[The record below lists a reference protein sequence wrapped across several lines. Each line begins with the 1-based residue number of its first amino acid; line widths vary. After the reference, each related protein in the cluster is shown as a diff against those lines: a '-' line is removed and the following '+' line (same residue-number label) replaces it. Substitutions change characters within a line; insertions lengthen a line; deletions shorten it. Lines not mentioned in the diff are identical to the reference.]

1 MPKVSIVMP
10 SLNVRPYIEECLDSV
25 LNQSLED
32 IEVLCV
38 DAGSTDGTLELLQ
51 RYAQKDARIRVIRSD
66 RKSYGYQMNLGL
78 DAACGEYFGI
88 VETDDY
94 IAPEMYEQL
103 YARARAR
110 QLDIL
115 KADYTV
121 FTGDGAR
128 RQFIPCRIA
137 KSRSQYGKVVRP
149 AEDRSAFD
157 NTLYTW
163 SGIYRT
169 AFLKENGIRHN
180 ETPGASYQD
189 NGFWFQT
196 FALAERVSFLP
207 RRFYFLRRDNPDSS
221 VFAKNKVYAECVEY
235 DFIRD
240 FLRRHPELEPE
251 LAPVC
256 AYHRC
261 RNYFGTLERIAEE
274 DKPGFLQ
281 RFAEDFRQIQ
291 AAGELDRSLFPERDW
306 DALRAI
312 MEEPE
317 AYYTLKKEKALP
329 GMSRGRLEGGLRCLR
344 EHGAAYTIQY
354 MLHGRGLSR

>member
-1 MPKVSIVMP
+1 MPKVSVVMP

-25 LNQSLED
+25 RNQTLAD
-32 IEVLCV
+32 IEILCV
-38 DAGSTDGTLELLQ
+38 DAGSTDGTLEIL
-51 RYAQKDARIRVIRSD
+51 RSYAEKDPRIRVIQSD

-78 DAACGEYFGI
+78 DAAAGEYFGI

-94 IAPEMYEQL
+94 IAPEMYEEL
-103 YARARAR
+103 YAAAKE
-110 QLDIL
+110 QDLDIV

-121 FTGDGAR
+121 FTGDGEDR
-128 RQFIPCRIA
+128 SFIPCRIA
-137 KSRSQYGKVVRP
+137 VRRDQYGRVLRP
-149 AEDRSAFD
+149 AAEREAFF

-169 AFLKENGIRHN
+169 AFLRENGIRHH

-196 FALAERVSFLP
+196 FALA
-207 RRFYFLRRDNPDSS
+207 RRLMYVPKRYYYLRRDNPTSS

-240 FLRRHPELEPE
+240 FLRRHPELEPS

-261 RNYFGTLERIAEE
+261 RNYFGTLERIGEE
-274 DKPGFLQ
+274 DKNAFLE
-281 RFAEDFRQIQ
+281 RFAEDFRQIE
-291 AAGELDRSLFPERDW
+291 ADGELDRNLFSQREW
-306 DALRAI
+306 TALRSI
-312 MEEPE
+312 MDQPE
-317 AYYTLKKEKALP
+317 AYYRLLAEKALP
-329 GMSRGRLEGGLRCLR
+329 GMSRSKLESGLRCVK
-344 EHGAAYTIQY
+344 EHGLNYTIRY
-354 MLHGRGLSR
+354 FLRGRRHS

>member
-1 MPKVSIVMP
+1 MPKVSVVMP
-10 SLNVRPYIEECLDSV
+10 SLNVRPYIEECMDSV
-25 LNQSLED
+25 IRQTLKD
-32 IEVLCV
+32 IEILCV
-38 DAGSTDGTLELLQ
+38 DAGSTDGTLEVL
-51 RYAQKDARIRVIRSD
+51 RGYAERDSRVRVIVSD
-66 RKSYGYQMNLGL
+66 RKSYGYQMNLGIE
-78 DAACGEYFGI
+78 AAAGEYLGI

-103 YARARAR
+103 YAAAKA
-110 QLDIL
+110 QALDIV

-121 FTGDGAR
+121 FTGEGPE

-137 KSRSQYGKVVRP
+137 GSRDQYGRVLCPSVERK
-149 AEDRSAFD
+149 AFF

-196 FALAERVSFLP
+196 FALAERLCYVP
-207 RRFYFLRRDNPDSS
+207 KRYYYLRRDNLASS
-221 VFAKNKVYAECVEY
+221 VFARNKVFAECVEY

-240 FLRRHPELEPE
+240 FLRLHPELEPS

-261 RNYFGTLERIAEE
+261 RNYFGTLERIGEE
-274 DKPGFLQ
+274 DKNAFLE
-281 RFAEDFRQIQ
+281 RFASDFRQIE
-291 AAGELDRSLFPERDW
+291 AAGELDRELFSRREW
-306 DALRAI
+306 NALCAI
-312 MEEPE
+312 MERPE
-317 AYYTLKKEKALP
+317 AYFALKKEKTLP
-329 GMSRGRLEGGLRCLR
+329 GMSRSRLEGGLRCLK
-344 EHGAAYTIQY
+344 EHGLRYTVKY
-354 MLHGRGLSR
+354 VLNGGRQA